1 MAKRRVASER
11 REEWLERLV
20 TGPGTGGDGRP
31 QVGAVSSRHPQT
43 LAHQQG
49 HLPGTDLRQIRANL
63 RAGRPGP
70 GSRGCQDVTDRS
82 RLPLRIIPFSDID
95 TNCTHIQ

>member
-11 REEWLERLV
+11 REERLERLV
-20 TGPGTGGDGRP
+20 TGPGAGGDGRP
-31 QVGAVSSRHPQT
+31 QVGAVSPRHPQT

-49 HLPGTDLRQIRANL
+49 HLLGTDLRQIRANL

-70 GSRGCQDVTDRS
+70 GSRGCQDVIDRS
-82 RLPLRIIPFSDID
+82 PLPLRIIPFSDID